1 MQEDIRLYLKKLEI
15 NGFKSFAHKT
25 ELYFKPGMT
34 AIVGP
39 NGSGKS
45 NILDAIYWVLGE
57 QSAKMLRGSSMQD
70 VIFAGNSKR
79 KGSGRAEVSLILDNT
94 DGYFPLDFSEVKLT
108 RRVLRSGESEYFMNK
123 TPCRLKDIHEILADK
138 GIGKEAYTLIGQ
150 GKIEEV
156 LNAKPEIRRKIIEEA
171 AGVTKYKWK
180 KKETEKKLS
189 ETQGHLYRVN
199 DLHQEVSTQLE
210 PLEEQAEKAC
220 AFKELERERETLEI
234 YFLMREMIK
243 TNQHLQEAQSS
254 YEGLNKQYEE
264 YKHKIA
270 AHEQENDVL
279 KGKIAEIGQ
288 EIEQLREALD
298 QDKEIIEQLERSQAI
313 DYETEKHVSA
323 NTLRIEEEMTGL
335 KEKQAETIKQL
346 EAEQQERNNLCS
358 KIEVEKQNLAAME
371 AQYQCLEEELVQKQ
385 GTINERKEKF
395 FTFLN
400 QLADCRNKLYRTDEK
415 QEMIVHKQ
423 ERLLK
428 EKREKMVQTQDI
440 EEKLNNAKD
449 DQTTLQEKQF
459 GLQEMIKNLH
469 IKRQELEKTI
479 KSIQSEAEDIREKER
494 MVQSQLKVTGQMQD
508 NYEGY
513 YAGVKGVLRSA
524 KQQRLQGICGSV
536 AEIIQVPK
544 TYEKSIEVAL
554 GGALQNIVTLSQRY
568 VEPAI
573 QYLKQSHLGRATF
586 LPLDVVKASTLT
598 DYEKNIIKKEKAIG
612 VGLDLVNYE
621 ETFANVAAFLLG
633 RIIVAQDF
641 AHAQKLAKALSYR
654 LKVVTLEG
662 EVINPGGAMT
672 GGSLGKKTSSLIGRK
687 RVLKELQEKEATL
700 RGMRLQKEREG
711 QAYLDK
717 RVELEQSA
725 ASAQNESHQKD
736 MERIALE
743 KDITQWQEAWNQA
756 ISDSRSIEVEEAA
769 VADEIIKIEKEKQI
783 FQLDLGNLENEE
795 ETRQSEVLS
804 LEERLKQEQDHLKEI
819 MLLMTKK
826 KMDVAAWQEKGLTQE
841 KTHIS
846 LKGLSR
852 DIQQQIQNKAEEKRI
867 LLKKQ
872 EDLQN
877 RVCDRKK
884 QIDRCS
890 ERKKEKEDHLGECR
904 LELKNDTDHLAQ
916 QEERLSQYH
925 QDTSHIQENL
935 YSGQRKVDRLQMQW
949 EILVGRCQ
957 KEFELEAEE
966 AIRRFEKQ
974 NTPPGGLKR
983 LKEIKS
989 EIRKLGTVN
998 LAAISLFEEMKQ
1010 REAFLREQYDDLMES
1025 QKTLQR
1031 IIDEMDQV
1039 VKKRFFDT
1047 FLEVNAAFE
1056 DIFALLFK
1064 GGKAQLVL
1072 TEPEQLLETGI
1083 EIIAQPKGKKLQ
1095 SISLL
1100 SGGEKAM
1107 TALAFLFALLH
1118 VKPSPFCIL
1127 DEVEAALDEANVD
1140 RLGQY
1145 LESLSQSTQVIVITH
1160 RKETMEKAQ
1169 VLYGVTMQE
1178 VGVSKLVSMK
1188 LTS

>member
-1 MQEDIRLYLKKLEI
+1 MQEDIKLYLKKLEI

-57 QSAKMLRGSSMQD
+57 QSAKMLRGNSMQD

-79 KGSGRAEVSLILDNT
+79 KGAGRAEVSLVLDNT
-94 DGYFPLDFSEVKLT
+94 DGYFSLDFSEVKLT

-156 LNAKPEIRRKIIEEA
+156 LSAKPEIRRKIIEEA

-180 KKETEKKLS
+180 KRETEKKLS

-199 DLHQEVSTQLE
+199 DLHQEVSSQLE
-210 PLEEQAEKAC
+210 PLAEQAEKAR
-220 AFKELERERETLEI
+220 AFKELESERETVEI
-234 YFLMREMIK
+234 YFLVREMVK
-243 TNQHLQEAQSS
+243 TKQHLQEAQSS
-254 YEGLNKQYEE
+254 YDGLNKQYEE

-270 AHEQENDVL
+270 VHEQDNDVL

-288 EIEQLREALD
+288 SIEQLRDTLD
-298 QDKEIIEQLERSQAI
+298 QDKEKIEQLERSQAI

-323 NTLRIEEEMTGL
+323 NILRIEKDIASL
-335 KEKQAETIKQL
+335 QEKQVETTKQL
-346 EAEQQERNNLCS
+346 DTAQQERNNLCS
-358 KIEVEKQNLAAME
+358 EIEAEEKNLAAME
-371 AQYQCLEEELVQKQ
+371 AQYQHLEQELLQKQ
-385 GTINERKEKF
+385 GTIDEKKEKF
-395 FTFLN
+395 FAFLN
-400 QLADCRNKLYRTDEK
+400 QLTECRNNLYRTEEK
-415 QEMIVHKQ
+415 QEMFMHKQ
-423 ERLLK
+423 ERLLQ
-428 EKREKMVQTQDI
+428 EKHKKMVQTQDI
-440 EEKLNNAKD
+440 KEKLNNARD
-449 DQTTLQEKQF
+449 DQAALQEKQLSLQ
-459 GLQEMIKNLH
+459 GLIKNFH
-469 IKRQELEKTI
+469 IKRQQLEKTI
-479 KSIQSEAEDIREKER
+479 KSIQAETEDVREKER
-494 MVQSQLKVTGQMQD
+494 TVKAQLKVTGQMQD

-524 KQQRLQGICGSV
+524 KQERLQGICGSV
-536 AEIIQVPK
+536 AEIIQVSK

-554 GGALQNIVTLSQRY
+554 GGALQNIVTLSQRH
-568 VEPAI
+568 VNPAI

-586 LPLDVVKASTLT
+586 LPLDVVRASTLT
-598 DYEKNIIKKEKAIG
+598 EHERNIIKKEKAIG

-621 ETFANVAAFLLG
+621 EKFSNAVAFLLG
-633 RIIVAQDF
+633 RIIVARDF

-654 LKVVTLEG
+654 LKVVTLDG
-662 EVINPGGAMT
+662 EVINHGGAMT
-672 GGSLGKKTSSLIGRK
+672 GGSSGKKTSSLIGRK
-687 RVLKELQEKEATL
+687 RLLKELQEKEAAL
-700 RGMRLQKEREG
+700 RQIRLQKESEG
-711 QAYLDK
+711 QACLEK
-717 RVELEQSA
+717 RAELEQRIA
-725 ASAQNESHQKD
+725 AAQNESHQKD
-736 MERIALE
+736 MERIILE
-743 KDITQWQEAWNQA
+743 KDIAQWQEASNQA
-756 ISDSRSIEVEEAA
+756 VADLRLIEVEETQAN
-769 VADEIIKIEKEKQI
+769 DEMIKIEKEKQK
-783 FQLDLGNLENEE
+783 FQSDLGRLENGE

-804 LEERLKQEQDHLKEI
+804 LEERLKQEQDTLKKM
-819 MLLMTKK
+819 MLLMTQK
-826 KMDVAAWQEKGLTQE
+826 KMDVAAWQEKGLLQE
-841 KTHIS
+841 KTHTS
-846 LKGLSR
+846 LKELLR
-852 DIQQQIQNKAEEKRI
+852 DIQQQIQHKATEKKN
-867 LLKKQ
+867 LLQ
-872 EDLQN
+872 EQDDLQD
-877 RVCDRKK
+877 RVSDRRK
-884 QIDRCS
+884 QI
-890 ERKKEKEDHLGECR
+890 EIYIEHKKAKEIHLEECR

-916 QEERLSQYH
+916 HEEMLSQYH
-925 QDTSHIQENL
+925 QNTSHIQGNL
-935 YSGQRKVDRLQMQW
+935 YAGQRKVDRLQMQW
-949 EILVGRCQ
+949 EVSVKRCQ
-957 KEFELEAEE
+957 EEFELEAEE

-974 NTPPGGLKR
+974 PIPKGGLKR
-983 LKEIKS
+983 LKEIKN

-1031 IIDEMDQV
+1031 IINEMDQV

-1047 FLEVNAAFE
+1047 FVEVNTAFKN
-1056 DIFALLFK
+1056 IFALLFE
-1064 GGKAQLVL
+1064 GGQAQLVL
-1072 TEPEQLLETGI
+1072 TDPEQLLTTGI
-1083 EIIAQPKGKKLQ
+1083 EIIAQPRGKKLQ

-1145 LESLSQSTQVIVITH
+1145 LAGLSQSTQVIVITH